1 MVPESLSINREKQ
14 EDQRSQPTYDHQI
27 DWESLVYRLDDVD
40 AKILKLFYYPK
51 QTCFILDE
59 LVKRARTTGASKTTI
74 WRRVERLS
82 RIGLLVKID
91 KSKPLAIQSNIH
103 ISQANVMKLISLL
116 CAKYG
121 LEGIDGSKTW

>member
-1 MVPESLSINREKQ
+1 MESESVSFNQ
-14 EDQRSQPTYDHQI
+14 ENQKDRKSQTTYDYQI

-51 QTCFILDE
+51 PTCFILDN
-59 LVKRARTTGASKTTI
+59 LVRRAQTTGASKTTI
-74 WRRVERLS
+74 WRRIERLS
-82 RIGLLVKID
+82 RLGLLVKIN
-91 KSKPLAIQSNIH
+91 KSKPLAIQSNVH
-103 ISQANVMKLISLL
+103 ISHSNVIKLITLL